1 MAVIST
7 KGLLMRSATLSAIG
21 FGSLILCNMA
31 SASPTFLVGNQNFVS
46 LTRAT
51 VDGNTV
57 SVESV
62 GSQANRWIYGMALD
76 ASNNV
81 WFSGGTDTGAVIGT
95 LDPITGATLTQTPI
109 TNLTWGPIVGISF
122 APDGTLYAI
131 RDDQSTETLGTLD
144 TTTGAFTPVLHIGAA
159 NWAQDIA
166 FVDNTLYAI
175 DLNWGLTTIDTTT
188 GIATDVNASV
198 GGNGQ
203 RGMTYHDGVM
213 YLTKH
218 GLETVD
224 LTTGV
229 QTTIGTNA
237 ELGNLQGGIVAAP
250 IPEPAAI
257 GAIASVGMLALRR
270 RSRHVAG

>member
-1 MAVIST
+1 
-7 KGLLMRSATLSAIG
+7 MRSFTLSASAAIL
-21 FGSLILCNMA
+21 GSLAVCGSA
-31 SASPTFLVGNQNFVS
+31 SAAPSFLVGNQNFVS

-57 SVESV
+57 SVETV
-62 GSQANRWIYGMALD
+62 GSHANRWIYAMAKD
-76 ASNNV
+76 SSNNV

-95 LDPITGATLTQTPI
+95 INPTTGATISQTPI
-109 TNLTWGPIVGISF
+109 SNLVWGPIVGISF
-122 APDGTLYAI
+122 APNGTLYAI
-131 RDDQSTETLGTLD
+131 RDDQHTETLGTLS

-159 NWAQDIA
+159 NYAQDIA
-166 FVDNTLYAI
+166 FVGNTLYAI
-175 DLNWGLTTIDTTT
+175 DLNWGLTTINTTT
-188 GIATDVNASV
+188 GVATDVNPSV

-218 GLETVD
+218 GIETVD
-224 LTTGV
+224 LATGV

-250 IPEPAAI
+250 PIPEPATLA
-257 GAIASVGMLALRR
+257 AVASVGVLLLRR
-270 RSRHVAG
+270 RG